1 MSLKWRAAKLHSIE
15 KAVDHLLEVGRSKT
29 QEETITTS
37 QSAGKHNSLENVLQ
51 VDEYVATISPGNEMK
66 KVTLKEG
73 TMQEEVFFDGLE
85 GGKIEYTITGL
96 AIITGEL

>member
-1 MSLKWRAAKLHSIE
+1 M
-15 KAVDHLLEVGRSKT
+15 SKT
-29 QEETITTS
+29 LMPEENNNQQYFKFPTS
-37 QSAGKHNSLENVLQ
+37 QPFLKTLETVLQ
-51 VDEYVATISPGNEMK
+51 VDEYVATISPGNMMK

-96 AIITGEL
+96 TIITGEL